1 MRIPSKKRQQG
12 AVSIIVVAS
21 LATLLAGL
29 GLALDA
35 GLGYMVKAKLD
46 AAADGA
52 AIAAGQAVTRGNNQS
67 EQMANAQ
74 QAATAFFAANYPAGF
89 LNSSATL
96 QTPSVTFNN
105 GTVTI
110 DIAAQAKVPTTFTQL
125 IGYRALNVAT
135 SSESIRR
142 DLDMAFVIDTT
153 SSMSDTSVQKAVRA
167 SSVDFLNNFDVTND
181 RVALMHFATGT
192 VVDVPFKAAN
202 ARGFDRTTMTTNINN
217 YSFNGNTNS
226 EEALWNARWQLNHQI
241 TQPSSLRV
249 IVFFSDGAPNSF
261 SSTFPMT
268 KTSCTTN
275 TGTIVSSDDKPTGSG
290 QTDNPGGL
298 YKLGVQTS
306 QALSGTCYDKTAAT
320 VDHLPANYNAHAA
333 SEPGV
338 TFPIVTSS
346 PRVVTQDMNGASY
359 KLRYQNIN
367 RASRNLLEAMAAQA
381 RSEGIYVFALGYGP
395 YLTVGKGADNELGQD
410 ILKCIANVPD
420 GPSRCYNPKQ
430 PTGVYC
436 YAATP
441 ADLRPCYSQ
450 LASQILRI
458 SK

>member
-1 MRIPSKKRQQG
+1 MKTTSKKRQQG
-12 AVSIIVVAS
+12 AVSIVVVAS
-21 LATLLAGL
+21 LAMLLAGL

-52 AIAAGQAVTRGNNQS
+52 AIAAGQAVTRGNTPAQ
-67 EQMANAQ
+67 QMTNAQ
-74 QAATAFFAANYPAGF
+74 QAATAFFAANYPSGF
-89 LNSSATL
+89 LNSTATL

-125 IGYRALNVAT
+125 IGYRSLSVAT

-153 SSMSDTSVQKAVRA
+153 SSMSDSTTQKAVRT
-167 SSVDFLNNFDVTND
+167 SSVNFLNNFDVTND

-202 ARGFDRTTMTTNINN
+202 ARGFDRTTMTNLING

-226 EEALWNARWQLNHQI
+226 EEAVWNARWQLNHVI

-261 SSTFPMT
+261 SSAFPMT
-268 KTSCTTN
+268 KTCTTN
-275 TGTIVSSDDKPTGSG
+275 TGTIVSSDDPPTGSN

-298 YKLGVQTS
+298 YQMGVQTS
-306 QALSGTCYDKTAAT
+306 QAMSGNCYSKTAAT

-333 SEPGV
+333 SEPTV
-338 TFPIVTSS
+338 TFPIVTNT
-346 PRVVTQDMNGASY
+346 PRVVTQNMNGASY
-359 KLRYQNIN
+359 TVRYQNIN

-395 YLTVGKGADNELGQD
+395 YLTVGKGPDGELGSD
-410 ILKCIANVPD
+410 ILKCIANVAN

-430 PTGVYC
+430 PVGVYC

-441 ADLRPCYSQ
+441 ADLQPCYSQ